1 MKRNHLVL
9 FGILT
14 VFLISC
20 SKKQGHQIPDKPNI
34 IIIYTDDLGYGD
46 IGVQGAQGVSTPN
59 IDHLAAAGLR
69 FTDAHCSA
77 ATCTPS
83 RYALLTG
90 SYAFRNNAA
99 ILPGDAPLII
109 DPNKGTLPSMLQK
122 AGYTTG
128 VVGKWHLGLGLGDVD
143 WNEEIMPGPREI
155 GFDYSFLI
163 PATADRVPCV
173 FVENQKVVGLD
184 PNDPIEISYQHDLGG
199 YPTGVENP
207 ELLTMKADLQHSCTI
222 VDGVSR
228 IGYMKGG
235 KNALWKDE
243 QFPIIL
249 TEKAKK
255 FIGENKGHPFFLYL
269 AYSDIHVPRVPN
281 PMFQGKSTM
290 GRRGDVIAQDDWCVG
305 KIMQALDSMGLSDN
319 TLVIFSSDNGP
330 VLDDGYDDKAAELLG
345 NHKPGGLYKGGKY
358 SAFEAG
364 TRVPTIVYWKGIVNP
379 GVSDVLLTQVD
390 LYASLAQLTHQKLDP
405 GDAPDS
411 FGLIDTWLGK
421 SQQGRQTMLEEAFTL
436 ALRDGDWKYISPQEK
451 PTPDWL
457 KNKDV
462 ETGLSEDVPAL
473 QFENRSRRTT

>member
-143 WNEEIMPGPREI
+143 WNEEIMPGP
-155 GFDYSFLI
+155 
-163 PATADRVPCV
+163 
-173 FVENQKVVGLD
+173 
-184 PNDPIEISYQHDLGG
+184 
-199 YPTGVENP
+199 
-207 ELLTMKADLQHSCTI
+207 
-222 VDGVSR
+222 
-228 IGYMKGG
+228 G
-235 KNALWKDE
+235 K
-243 QFPIIL
+243 
-249 TEKAKK
+249 
-255 FIGENKGHPFFLYL
+255 
-269 AYSDIHVPRVPN
+269 
-281 PMFQGKSTM
+281 
-290 GRRGDVIAQDDWCVG
+290 
-305 KIMQALDSMGLSDN
+305 
-319 TLVIFSSDNGP
+319 
-330 VLDDGYDDKAAELLG
+330 
-345 NHKPGGLYKGGKY
+345 
-358 SAFEAG
+358 
-364 TRVPTIVYWKGIVNP
+364 
-379 GVSDVLLTQVD
+379 
-390 LYASLAQLTHQKLDP
+390 
-405 GDAPDS
+405 
-411 FGLIDTWLGK
+411 
-421 SQQGRQTMLEEAFTL
+421 
-436 ALRDGDWKYISPQEK
+436 
-451 PTPDWL
+451 
-457 KNKDV
+457 
-462 ETGLSEDVPAL
+462 
-473 QFENRSRRTT
+473 